1 MKKLSPAIIGIITG
15 AVMILISIGIF
26 SAKGSFENKLQYFAY
41 AVYILGIIWAV
52 SKYNPPTEEQRKFK
66 SYFNQAFKCYIVV
79 TLLMVIFTFVFLKLN
94 PQMKT
99 EMATNYKAELEKGGN
114 LTPAEIDARVQGAKD
129 YYVTMLIS
137 VTSFGYLIIG
147 SLISLVVALFFSLR
161 KVEKKS
167 DF

>member
-15 AVMILISIGIF
+15 AVMLLISIGIF